1 MENWEDSFLMS
12 AWSWCWQVRCRS
24 AWLLQYMHRL
34 HRLQILLNHNRW
46 YPRAQTGQRQ
56 AWVSPHQQSVLK
68 LPASSRQNPAAPILR
83 TTRIRAKMAGLPKTL
98 QIPGHRKPLLLRRHQ
113 EDRLLQQ
120 EPRLKLSSP
129 SRPGPKPVRKSSRQN
144 LDRRNQSLQN
154 LCLLHCPEK
163 HRVLSTVRM
172 RWPLMMWLV
181 HVKTS
186 SKPQQHWTGILRM
199 RIWSRSCR
207 MPQTEWRQSRASCQV
222 WRPLTAR
229 CQIRTKLM
237 QPYRKLNSMYRMSG
251 AALPDMTGSIS
262 LTLSANLKRM

>member
-1 MENWEDSFLMS
+1 MKSS
-12 AWSWCWQVRCRS
+12 
-24 AWLLQYMHRL
+24 HRL
-34 HRLQILLNHNRW
+34 WKHGKLRRFISYVCLVVMLAGSMQECMTTTV
-46 YPRAQTGQRQ
+46 YAQAAPVTDS
-56 AWVSPHQQSVLK
+56 AESQSVVSQSTDGAEAGVSESA
-68 LPASSRQNPAAPILR
+68 PAVSSEASGVQQTAAPILR

-172 RWPLMMWLV
+172 R
-181 HVKTS
+181 
-186 SKPQQHWTGILRM
+186 
-199 RIWSRSCR
+199 
-207 MPQTEWRQSRASCQV
+207 
-222 WRPLTAR
+222 
-229 CQIRTKLM
+229 
-237 QPYRKLNSMYRMSG
+237 
-251 AALPDMTGSIS
+251 
-262 LTLSANLKRM
+262 